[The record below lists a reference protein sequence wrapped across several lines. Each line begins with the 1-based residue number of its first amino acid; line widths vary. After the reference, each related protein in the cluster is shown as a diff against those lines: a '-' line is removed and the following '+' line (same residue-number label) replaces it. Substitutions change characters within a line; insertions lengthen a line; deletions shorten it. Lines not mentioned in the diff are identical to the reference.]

1 MKVINGYNLYEFES
15 KSEFEKYIKVN
26 KITLLNK
33 DCADQKKFYGV
44 SSDTRD
50 SIFIGIVGEQHGI
63 DPALQVVERENCI
76 LISIDEKIYC
86 VRLEN
91 YKLIWMKEFN
101 SLVFEIIK
109 LPDTSILILCELGV
123 VCLTYH
129 GEKLWE
135 HTSEVITDYEL
146 EENTL
151 KLFTDE
157 EEYSLLLKNGSV
169 I

>member
-1 MKVINGYNLYEFES
+1 MKGYNLYEFES

-86 VRLEN
+86 VGLEN

-109 LPDTSILILCELGV
+109 LPDTSILIICELGV
-123 VCLTYH
+123 VCLTYY